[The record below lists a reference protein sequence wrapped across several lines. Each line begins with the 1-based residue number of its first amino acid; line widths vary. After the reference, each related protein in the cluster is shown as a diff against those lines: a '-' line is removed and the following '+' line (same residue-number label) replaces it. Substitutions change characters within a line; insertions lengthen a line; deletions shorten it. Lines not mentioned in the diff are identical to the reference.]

1 MSPRVDQNN
10 RESRRERDRLQD
22 PTAGSGTL
30 PEFNPGMGAEG
41 KAGREGRTGSGRRG
55 RAASR
60 QTSWNLGVR
69 DRDPPRP
76 LAAQAPDADLG
87 GAQSPAMLQGA

>member
-1 MSPRVDQNN
+1 MGEGPPAGPHG
-10 RESRRERDRLQD
+10 RLGDSSGIQS
-22 PTAGSGTL
+22 GS
-30 PEFNPGMGAEG
+30 GAEG
-41 KAGREGRTGSGRRG
+41 KAGKGGRTGSGRRG

-69 DRDPPRP
+69 DWDPPRP

-87 GAQSPAMLQGA
+87 GAQSPAMLPGAP